1 MKKFLSILLAVMM
14 VLSTASFAAPSA
26 FTAIDSAK
34 VEADVVAEE
43 VVADLAAEVNKASYG
58 TLIYKVD
65 FENDNFDVNHF
76 STAYSQLK
84 NGTTASYINSA
95 FDTSN
100 VTTYT
105 NAAGDGFSNAQLVTE
120 GGNTYITGDVASG
133 YDGFFRMTKYN
144 MAWPEGY
151 YTFTVD
157 VKAPAGQASGFA
169 QQCNDTAVALTTVSG
184 FDTANG
190 DWQTVVNRTTDV
202 VNGASIYGYFV
213 TPANAT
219 NGTVSYDNWEVY
231 YRPATVTLTIDG
243 NDYEVSTDAPV
254 TVASLASKVVAPIG
268 YVLSGFSLTEGG
280 DLLEGAQYFFE
291 DTVLYPSFKVDDTI
305 DARYGK
311 KIVSFKFDDESMFP
325 DDLCNDTYYQYAVN
339 VAADYYDASHNL
351 AVLQY
356 YIPFT
361 GIPSFENGYSQ
372 SSMSGWG
379 SINLVTHTGETYKE
393 GIYTIAFDMAA
404 NIDVDRFAISQS
416 SSAFTTLD
424 DYTHTDGNTF
434 DHVVLEVNKDY
445 LSGKNNL
452 QVQISTAL
460 DSLKVDNFE
469 VFYKPNTVD
478 VVLVCGDEEYVAEDV
493 VTSGVSVNDLLAAA
507 GVDVPYGM
515 KAVLCATE
523 DGEPVGDTVK
533 PVVNNTT
540 YFVFFETDESF
551 STYGQPLFVIDFE
564 NAAAQNWWGHSSGDN
579 SATTHGAQ
587 VWEVATK
594 YDPIFQGMNYRV
606 RFLINES
613 THNDQVTKEENG
625 NHFTEGTAVSMWPQ
639 LSLSNWASMTY
650 KPGVYTFTVDTRP
663 ASAPSDFRLHDPWT
677 RLDTVG
683 APAAGKWSTIVAQ
696 QTLTDDAPAMPKG
709 EPIINYSFDAAG
721 ATVAFDN
728 AILYYKPLTAD
739 VTLSYKGEEYVVEN
753 VSTSGVSAD
762 SIVAASGIEIPYGKK
777 AVLSATE
784 GGASVGN
791 AINLIS
797 DTKFYVSFVDDDAL
811 SEYGKRLFLIDFEQ
825 FEVDHAFISANTV
838 RGLAS
843 DYVAEVADV
852 GITLYV
858 DTTAGKEG
866 GTVLLEDE
874 NKYVGSLV
882 GRGWGQFAIKSLKD
896 KFGKD
901 GYYTI
906 VADAYATTAR
916 TMGMANNTEGVQATV
931 IDPWCGEANKWD
943 TIVAEYSAPQNEMIT
958 WFTDGDAEH
967 PIRFDDIA
975 LYYRP
980 ASVNLTVVDL
990 DGNEIVYEDTDSVVD
1005 TDKLLAD
1012 IPAPFGYRIG
1022 LATEADGEP
1031 LTGEINLVSDA
1042 KLYAVLVEDDRFD
1055 LNYGKAMAIV
1065 DFERESMQGWW
1076 GCSQEVNNSV
1086 DGNGAYISQIASYYD
1101 ERFENQNFRLRFV
1114 INENP
1119 RVDQQ
1124 IVVDENGNHYTTG
1137 TNTTKWPQVVNTN
1150 FGNVPG
1156 EAGVYTYMFDVKI
1169 EETTETSISMGNGTL
1184 PNVVSVDP
1192 FCAQVGVWDTVIV
1205 QTTLAEDGL
1214 FPKGTWSNFGF
1225 AANETTT
1232 LSYDNA
1238 KIYYKPFYADI
1249 EVRANGEVVKTI
1261 PGVSTETG
1269 VTVDRILE
1277 GVKVKGYTITG
1288 VRFGDKTYVA
1298 GETIVAP
1305 CDAHVDLALEVA
1317 AIDPATPEV
1326 LDDDKS
1332 VRAGDISGLRF
1343 KAALSKAEMEDIT
1356 AFGWIVTREDLL
1368 IEAGIS
1374 ANNFEKDSNVKKS
1387 LGYNYGSGTDVA
1399 KIFEQD
1405 DNTAWFTA
1413 VLYFQKTE
1421 ADGLPSAEKLCGK
1434 LVARPFA
1441 VVDGEYL
1448 YGDATTPASIFDVAL
1463 DYYYENTDDH
1473 GNYFEVNE
1481 TSDYVDAVLAKC
1493 DEDADDIPDIWQ

>member
-43 VVADLAAEVNKASYG
+43 VVADLAAEVNKASFG

-151 YTFTVD
+151 YTFCVD

-169 QQCNDTAVALTTVSG
+169 QQCNDTAIALTTVSG

-213 TPANAT
+213 TPANAAA
-219 NGTVSYDNWEVY
+219 GTVSYDNWEVY
-231 YRPATVTLTIDG
+231 YRPATVTLTIG
-243 NDYEVSTDAPV
+243 GVDYELPTD
-254 TVASLASKVVAPIG
+254 VAYSADKLASYVEAPTG
-268 YVLSGFSLTEGG
+268 YTLSGISLTEGG
-280 DLLEGAQYFFE
+280 ELLAGERYYFE
-291 DTVLYPSFKVDDTI
+291 DTTLYPVFAKDTTI
-305 DARYGK
+305 HDTYGK
-311 KIVSFKFDDESMFP
+311 
-325 DDLCNDTYYQYAVN
+325 
-339 VAADYYDASHNL
+339 
-351 AVLQY
+351 
-356 YIPFT
+356 
-361 GIPSFENGYSQ
+361 
-372 SSMSGWG
+372 
-379 SINLVTHTGETYKE
+379 
-393 GIYTIAFDMAA
+393 
-404 NIDVDRFAISQS
+404 
-416 SSAFTTLD
+416 
-424 DYTHTDGNTF
+424 
-434 DHVVLEVNKDY
+434 
-445 LSGKNNL
+445 
-452 QVQISTAL
+452 
-460 DSLKVDNFE
+460 
-469 VFYKPNTVD
+469 
-478 VVLVCGDEEYVAEDV
+478 
-493 VTSGVSVNDLLAAA
+493 
-507 GVDVPYGM
+507 
-515 KAVLCATE
+515 
-523 DGEPVGDTVK
+523 
-533 PVVNNTT
+533 
-540 YFVFFETDESF
+540 
-551 STYGQPLFVIDFE
+551 PLFIIDFE
-564 NAAAQNWWGHSSGDN
+564 NAAAQNWWGHSAGDN

-587 VWEVATK
+587 AWEVATK
-594 YDPIFQGMNYRV
+594 YDAIFQGMNYRV

-613 THNDQVTKEENG
+613 THVDQVTKEENG
-625 NHFTEGTAVSMWPQ
+625 NHFTEGTAASMWPQ
-639 LSLSNWASMTY
+639 ITLSNWAGPLTY
-650 KPGVYTFTVDTRP
+650 KPGIYTFVVDTRP
-663 ASAPSDFRLHDPWT
+663 DSAPSDFRVHAPWT

-683 APAAGKWSTIVAQ
+683 IPAAGKWSTIVAQ
-696 QTLTDDAPAMPKG
+696 QTLTADAPSIPDGAPV
-709 EPIINYSFDAAG
+709 INYSFGAAG
-721 ATVAFDN
+721 ETVAFDN

-739 VTLSYKGEEYVVEN
+739 VTLSYKGEEFVAED
-753 VSTSGVSAD
+753 VSTGGVSAD
-762 SIVAASGIEIPYGKK
+762 AVVAASGIEIPYGKK
-777 AVLSATE
+777 AVLSATI
-784 GGASVGN
+784 GGESVGN
-791 AINLIS
+791 VINLIS
-797 DTKFYVSFVDDDAL
+797 DAKFYVTFVDDDTM
-811 SEYGKRLFLIDFEQ
+811 SEYGKRILFIDFEK
-825 FEVDHAFISANTV
+825 FDAGYELPDNSPVSGSTDDFHGDWAHLTVNYEVGNAKGVVS
-838 RGLAS
+838 
-843 DYVAEVADV
+843 
-852 GITLYV
+852 
-858 DTTAGKEG
+858 
-866 GTVLLEDE
+866 DE
-874 NKYVGSLV
+874 NGNKIVKGTQ
-882 GRGWGQFAIKSLKD
+882 GWAQIRINNANFETAPA
-896 KFGKD
+896 
-901 GYYTI
+901 GYYTMALK
-906 VADAYATTAR
+906 VKNYGSEEKFLSTKDQVGGTSATWVKAGAVTGTTA
-916 TMGMANNTEGVQATV
+916 NYPIVNGVWNEVAAELAMPTK
-931 IDPWCGEANKWD
+931 DF
-943 TIVAEYSAPQNEMIT
+943 TIYHTNAMTTDVA
-958 WFTDGDAEH
+958 
-967 PIRFDDIA
+967 FDDIA

-1012 IPAPFGYRIG
+1012 IPAPFGYRVG

-1055 LNYGKAMAIV
+1055 LNYGKAMAII
-1065 DFERESMQGWW
+1065 DFERESMQGW
-1076 GCSQEVNNSV
+1076 
-1086 DGNGAYISQIASYYD
+1086 DGNSQTLDNAVPGNGVQVFESASYYD
-1101 ERFENQNFRLRFV
+1101 PRFEGNNYRIRFV
-1114 INENP
+1114 INETTGLI
-1119 RVDQQ
+1119 DQK
-1124 IVVDENGNHYTTG
+1124 IVADENGNHYTTG
-1137 TNTTKWPQVVNTN
+1137 TNTTRWPQVVSTN
-1150 FGNVPG
+1150 WGNVQG
-1156 EAGVYTYMFDVKI
+1156 EAGVYTFMFDVKI
-1169 EETTETSISMGNGTL
+1169 EATTESNITMSNAAFNGGAVT
-1184 PNVVSVDP
+1184 VVDAFS
-1192 FCAQVGVWDTVIV
+1192 GVAGEWDTVVV
-1205 QTTLAEDGL
+1205 QSTMDAAGAL
-1214 FPKGTWSNFGF
+1214 PKGTWGNFGF

-1232 LSYDNA
+1232 LSFDNA
-1238 KIYYKPFYADI
+1238 KIYYKPLYADI
-1249 EVRANGEVVKTI
+1249 EVRANGETVKTI
-1261 PGVSTETG
+1261 SGVSTETG

-1343 KAALSKAEMEDIT
+1343 KAALSKAEMEDVT
-1356 AFGWIVTREDLL
+1356 AFGWVVTREELL

-1405 DNTAWFTA
+1405 DDTAWFTA
-1413 VLYFQKTE
+1413 VLYFQNTE
-1421 ADGLPSAEKLCGK
+1421 DDGLPSAEKLCGK

-1448 YGDATTPASIFDVAL
+1448 YGDPTTPASIFDVAL
-1463 DYYYENTDDH
+1463 DYYYENTDDQ

-1493 DEDADDIPDIWQ
+1493 DSDGPDGYPDDIPDIWQ